1 MIVRSVYLIGA
12 VVALGV
18 GLAFLVGVLQAEVS
32 IAAVIF
38 VGSVAF
44 MVAMWSVAKRRG
56 TQLRTTTPSPERAQ
70 YVPTPGETLQG
81 TVDQFRSWS
90 ASHTAPGQ
98 RILQGLYGAAMAVL
112 TRFHGLSEDEAVRQ
126 LDDGSW
132 TDDPYAAGILSPT
145 IPVPERPRSVR
156 TLLLRVV
163 GLVPFRTVRN
173 RLTTIIE
180 PASPYEIGL
189 NRTTAAIARIGYRGI
204 DGSTAAPDVK
214 RLDSRHVDETYPETR
229 TTDELVVGVTGG
241 DRLQTGYWHGIGI
254 LALLAI
260 VVGVFGESSAVILAG
275 VIGMGF
281 AGASRLLDAPQ
292 PTISIERTLEDDTPR
307 PSDTVQVRVT
317 VRNESGSL
325 LPDLRIV
332 DGVPNPLRVVDG
344 TARLGTSLRAGQSDT
359 FVYTV
364 EASRGRHQFDPAT
377 VITRDAF
384 QSVERQWYVG
394 PETVSVV
401 ECDVEVD
408 PMPVPVP
415 LRRHAATYG
424 STLRTGE
431 SGAGTAFHSVREY
444 RRGDPLNR
452 IDWNRHAKMGDLATL
467 EFDEER
473 AVSVLLLVDAR
484 RESYLAPEQ
493 GAEHAVDRSV
503 TACGRIAGT
512 LLDAGDVVGIAG
524 IGPTHREGMESWIG
538 PAWLSPGSGPAHRD
552 RIQRLLSTHAQLSPI
567 VPATG
572 VQWTRQITE
581 IRKRLAGDTQ
591 VIFLTPL
598 GDDVAVEIA
607 RLFEAYG
614 HPVTVVSP
622 DPTGEATTSQQL
634 ARVGRRVRRFDLQRA
649 GIPVVDWR
657 RDERIESALA
667 RAGRG
672 GGR

>member
-1 MIVRSVYLIGA
+1 MIVRSIYIVGA
-12 VVALGV
+12 VVALLV
-18 GLAFLVGVLQAEVS
+18 GLSFLVGILQMEVS

-38 VGSVAF
+38 FGSIAF
-44 MVAMWSVAKRRG
+44 MVAMWSIAKRRG
-56 TQLRTTTPSPERAQ
+56 TQLRTSMPSPERAQ
-70 YVPTPGETLQG
+70 YVPVPGKSLQG

-90 ASHTAPGQ
+90 AGHTAPGQ
-98 RILQGLYGAAMAVL
+98 RILQGLYGAAVAVL
-112 TRFHGLSEDEAVRQ
+112 TRFQGLSEDEAVEQ

-132 TDDPYAAGILSPT
+132 TDDAYAAGILSPT
-145 IPVPERPRSVR
+145 IPVPERPRGVR
-156 TLLLRVV
+156 TMLLRVV
-163 GLVPFRTVRN
+163 GLVPFRTVRD
-173 RLTTIIE
+173 RLTAVIE

-204 DGSTAAPDVK
+204 DGSASAPDVTG
-214 RLDSRHVDETYPETR
+214 LDSRHDDEEYPETR

-254 LALLAI
+254 VALLAL
-260 VVGVFGESSAVILAG
+260 VVGVFGESPAVILAG
-275 VIGMGF
+275 VVGMGF
-281 AGASRLLDAPQ
+281 AGASRLLDAPA
-292 PTISIERTLEDDTPR
+292 PNISIERTLEDDSPR
-307 PSDTVQVRVT
+307 PGETVQVRVT
-317 VRNESGSL
+317 VTNESDSL

-332 DGVPNPLRVVDG
+332 DGVPNALTVVDG
-344 TARLGTSLRAGQSDT
+344 TARLGTALRAGQSET

-394 PETVSVV
+394 PETVAVI
-401 ECDVEVD
+401 ECDAEVD
-408 PMPVPVP
+408 PMAVPVP

-484 RESYLAPEQ
+484 RESYLAPEP
-493 GAEHAVDRSV
+493 GAAHAVDRSV

-512 LLDAGDVVGIAG
+512 LLDAGDVVGVAG

-538 PAWLSPGSGPAHRD
+538 PCWLSPGSGPAHRN

-567 VPATG
+567 APAAG

-581 IRKRLAGDTQ
+581 IRKRLSADTQ
-591 VIFLTPL
+591 VMLFTPL
-598 GDDVAVEIA
+598 GDDAAVEIA
-607 RLFEAYG
+607 RLLEAYG

-622 DPTGEATTSQQL
+622 DPTGEETTSQQL

-667 RAGRG
+667 RSHRG
-672 GGR
+672 HRR